1 MRIENIILS
10 NYRLYKGK
18 NKIEF
23 AADETG
29 KNIYLVSGQNGFGKT
44 TFLQSLLWCLYGK
57 LIADIDETLKK
68 EIANSGG
75 YNAFL
80 IKNLNITARQQVE
93 EIKKEDVQRIKRN
106 GYAPSDKKLKE
117 NAIYSVSIH
126 FGDVAIPSIPC
137 KTFTVIRSYD
147 FIKAEE
153 KLEVLIDGKENE
165 LARSIGNDV
174 FVNDFIL
181 SKDIARF
188 FFFDSERIVAL
199 AETNTIEEK
208 RKLASAY
215 NEVLGVKKYEDLK
228 HNLESIRLR
237 FRKRTSD
244 IASRNKLLSLID
256 KQKLIQVQIE
266 DSEQRQT
273 ELNTKI
279 QNLRVQ
285 NDALQEKLLREGQGI
300 SMDEFKKSKL
310 ILQSAKEKDAS
321 FKATLKN
328 FIELAPFAI
337 VGDLF
342 TQAKDQV
349 TKDYD
354 SAKLT
359 QNIAAQN
366 NLLEA
371 VYGEL
376 IANLTTLKGVD
387 GKASVQKMMRSV
399 VDNYKEEEVA
409 HNPLMSISKSVYQ
422 DFIAVYNNLTSTYKI
437 EFEHLADDY
446 KKNRQLLSRTTQK
459 LSSMS
464 ANENDAL
471 IQQIR
476 DEKNIVENEIEQ
488 CEQNIRSIYELMGS
502 LQREAAII
510 KKQISEL
517 SKKVSLD
524 DSDAQKDALADQ
536 LIGELDTFLKA
547 LKKEKKASL
556 EIRLKHIMNSLMH
569 KEDFISSVSV
579 NVLEDGLDI
588 DLIASDGTIIRKDT
602 LSKGEQQ
609 LYATS
614 LLKALVEESGIDFPV
629 FIDSPLQK
637 FDKSHSN
644 KIITQFYPSI
654 SKQVVLFPLLHK
666 ELTEQEMDIM
676 QPLVKATYL
685 IKNATDHSYFE
696 QVSVNELMSY

>member
-23 AADETG
+23 ASDDSG

-93 EIKKEDVQRIKRN
+93 EIRKEDVQRIKRN

-228 HNLESIRLR
+228 HNLESVRLR

-244 IASRNKLLSLID
+244 IASRNKLLSLIE

-273 ELNTKI
+273 ELNTKR

-524 DSDAQKDALADQ
+524 DSDAQKDTLADQ

>member
-536 LIGELDTFLKA
+536 LINELDTFLKA
-547 LKKEKKASL
+547 LKKEKKTSL
-556 EIRLKHIMNSLMH
+556 EVRLKHIMNSLMH
-569 KEDFISSVSV
+569 KEDFIASVSV

-588 DLIASDGTIIRKDT
+588 DLVASDGTIIRKDT

>member
-153 KLEVLIDGKENE
+153 KLEVLIDEKENE

-266 DSEQRQT
+266 DSEQRQI